1 MNTLRPTE
9 GNVKK
14 PTRLRPKQY
23 DALLDAM
30 GKSDNARILL
40 VSCDDNYVTNGG
52 RAARE
57 KIISGAIFYRHAE
70 HETYGRLLRN
80 RVSSSGARGLGWYLA
95 KFGIELR
102 CENGYV
108 QFFGRFRR
116 PKEVKRVSKSAR

>member
-1 MNTLRPTE
+1 LRPTE
-9 GNVKK
+9 GSVKK
-14 PTRLRPKQY
+14 PTRLTTEQARTIDESIVRGGKVRSLLAACR
-23 DALLDAM
+23 ALGLTDGCSIAR
-30 GKSDNARILL
+30 DRIINNAIYK
-40 VSCDDNYVTNGG
+40 N
-52 RAARE
+52 
-57 KIISGAIFYRHAE
+57 HAE

-80 RVSSSGARGLGWYLA
+80 RVASSGARGLGWYLA

>member
-14 PTRLRPKQY
+14 PTRMTIKQHNEIF
-23 DALLDAM
+23 DAM
-30 GKSDNARILL
+30 RNSHKTRNLFVACVDYFLPLGH
-40 VSCDDNYVTNGG
+40 
-52 RAARE
+52 AAPRE
-57 KIISGAIFYRHAE
+57 KIIAGAIDVGHAE